1 MNLRIREVPLEELSA
16 VLESDWADTT
26 RRPYVTRETAYVPVR
41 EGCISTG
48 DLAPRQRYKGRG
60 YQMIGRIAVVRGE
73 RPAPEEVKQIV
84 DWQHPQGVLWVRM
97 HSGVCR
103 IPVTEVLYGSTGDV
117 IHKESGL
124 SFCIDPSKIMFSQG
138 NRTEK
143 MRMAALIRTG
153 ERVADMY
160 AGIGYFSLPVA
171 RAGGIVHAMEINPV
185 AFRYLQKNIVL
196 NHLSD
201 RVVATCGD
209 CRNLLSG
216 TYDRIIMGHFD
227 SPEAISQVLP
237 HVNPG
242 SVLHV
247 HSSGLQPPDIYGPLT
262 VGGFEADISVR
273 VVKKTAP
280 HCWHY
285 VQDVTLA

>member
-41 EGCISTG
+41 EGCTSTG
-48 DLAPRQRYKGRG
+48 DLSPRQRYKGRG

-73 RPAPEEVKQIV
+73 RPAPEEVKHIV
-84 DWQHPQGVLWVRM
+84 EWQHPQGVLWVRM

-124 SFCIDPSKIMFSQG
+124 SFCIDPSKVMFSQG

-143 MRMAALIRTG
+143 MRVAALIRTG

-160 AGIGYFSLPVA
+160 AGIGYFTLPAA

-216 TYDRIIMGHFD
+216 TYDRVIMGHFG
-227 SPEAISQVLP
+227 SPEAISPVLP

-242 SVLHV
+242 SILHV
-247 HSSGLQPPDIYGPLT
+247 HSSGLQPPDIFGPLKA
-262 VGGFEADISVR
+262 GDFEADISVR
-273 VVKKTAP
+273 VVKKTGP